1 MRANK
6 AMEKQQNS
14 LPLHVSHV
22 KKSSLIINRS
32 FALLHFTSLAFLVY
46 YRVSYFFQE
55 SNARAAPLLPWLLV
69 FAAELLLSFQW
80 LLGIAYRWRPISRTV
95 FPERLPEA
103 DQLPGID
110 VFICTADP
118 TKEPT
123 VEVINT
129 VLSAMALDYPPEKL
143 HVYLSDDGGASIT
156 LLGMREAWKFARWW
170 LPFCKRFGIKT
181 ICPEAYFSDP
191 ENDDVDSGNA
201 AFIVERQNI
210 KEKYTEFKERVTRAI
225 EKWGL
230 DNEGISRSRD
240 HPSVIEVIGEKDNE
254 AANQEQQINNKMP
267 LLVYVAR
274 EKRPSHPH
282 NFKAGGLNVLLRVS
296 GVMSNSP
303 YILMLDCDMYCN
315 DPTSARQ
322 AMCFHIDP
330 KISSSLAFVQFPQKF
345 HNISQDDIYDSQ
357 LRYIFWSLWYGMD
370 GLKGPIVSGTNFYM
384 KREALYSVS
393 MQEGIDL
400 TELKNSFGPS
410 SEFLKSL
417 RRNSKPSTYDNDSSS
432 TLLQESKF
440 LASCAY
446 ESNSKWGEK
455 VGFMYHSLVEDYFT
469 GFKQLHCKGWRSVY
483 LNPERPQFLGTSTTN
498 LNDSLVQ
505 GTRWSSGLVQVAISK
520 YCPLIYGPPRMS
532 LLESMA
538 YADLGM
544 FPLLNCLPLWCFAT
558 VPQLCV
564 LHGIPLY
571 PEVLSSSSPIFV
583 FVFLSALSKHLYEVL
598 STGGSIKIWRN
609 EQRIWM
615 IRAVTCQLYGS
626 LNAIMHK
633 LGLAEASFSATNK
646 VVDDEQVKLYGMGK
660 FDFRTSKMFLA
671 PLVTIILL
679 NIAAFVCGAI
689 RSTIITGDWD
699 KMFVQISLSFYILV
713 MNYAIIEGMIV
724 RKDNG
729 RIPPSVTLSSALLS
743 GIFLPLVSIILRH

>member
-240 HPSVIEVIGEKDNE
+240 HPSVIE
-254 AANQEQQINNKMP
+254 
-267 LLVYVAR
+267 
-274 EKRPSHPH
+274 
-282 NFKAGGLNVLLRVS
+282 LRVS

-446 ESNSKWGEK
+446 EN
-455 VGFMYHSLVEDYFT
+455 YFT

-646 VVDDEQVKLYGMGK
+646 VADDEQVKLYGMGK

>member
-240 HPSVIEVIGEKDNE
+240 HPSVIE
-254 AANQEQQINNKMP
+254 
-267 LLVYVAR
+267 
-274 EKRPSHPH
+274 
-282 NFKAGGLNVLLRVS
+282 LRVS

-455 VGFMYHSLVEDYFT
+455 ACVYR
-469 GFKQLHCKGWRSVY
+469 FKQLHCKGWRSVY

-646 VVDDEQVKLYGMGK
+646 VADDEQVKLYGMGK